1 MGILLAA
8 SAIWSLRQVKE
19 ADAIADEIVFST
31 QSVLKNDADED
42 IAAGRLIDRIEA
54 VTRKFFKATSTGELA
69 RHVRHPER
77 VKPLMDRY
85 YAGKATFSH
94 PLLRTKLLQPLTLD
108 NRANFWMQSV
118 ELDNHET
125 RNLIIEITD
134 SGEPKID
141 WETLVCYQPMK
152 WDQFAM
158 SRPDG
163 KSFDFRVYVEPDS
176 FFSHEFTD
184 SSRWSCFR
192 LTALDSD
199 ETLFGYAKADEPVA
213 AELLALLN
221 QSGGQRVS

>member
-1 MGILLAA
+1 
-8 SAIWSLRQVKE
+8 
-19 ADAIADEIVFST
+19 
-31 QSVLKNDADED
+31 
-42 IAAGRLIDRIEA
+42 
-54 VTRKFFKATSTGELA
+54 
-69 RHVRHPER
+69 
-77 VKPLMDRY
+77 
-85 YAGKATFSH
+85 
-94 PLLRTKLLQPLTLD
+94 
-108 NRANFWMQSV
+108 MQSV

-152 WDQFAM
+152 WDQFAR

-163 KSFDFRVYVEPDS
+163 NSFDFRVYVEPDN

-184 SSRWSCFR
+184 SSRWNCFR

-213 AELLALLN
+213 AELLALLEPKRRPARL
-221 QSGGQRVS
+221 GDHPGQHPGRTSNPAAASSSKNS